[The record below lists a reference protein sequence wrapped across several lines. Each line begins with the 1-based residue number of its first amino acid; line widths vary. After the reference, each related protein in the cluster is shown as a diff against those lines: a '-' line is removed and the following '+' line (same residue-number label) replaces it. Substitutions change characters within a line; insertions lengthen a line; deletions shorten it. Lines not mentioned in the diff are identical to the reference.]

1 MTIRGMIEKRVID
14 WEGVELG
21 VVSKVEDDYIE
32 VSEGLFDELLL
43 NRSFI
48 DSEEGEEII
57 LKDTVQNLLSGMDV
71 LDSRE
76 ERIGEVTETISA
88 GDVLDTLIL
97 EKSEKELLFITLEEI
112 YKIDENITLD
122 IDLEEVRFRQK
133 THTLRD
139 HVIHYLDKIRGHL

>member
-1 MTIRGMIEKRVID
+1 MTIRGMIEKRVVD

-43 NRSFI
+43 NKSFI
-48 DSEEGEEII
+48 DSEEEEEII

-112 YKIDENITLD
+112 YKIDEKITLD

-139 HVIHYLDKIRGHL
+139 HVIHYLDKIRGH